1 MRRSSE
7 ARRTVQLFDEGG
19 TTRAK
24 VRALGEAER
33 ANAYTR
39 AYRLVPALRKDIEGD
54 LPANRVSQIQVLELG
69 AHLGHHRL
77 TNLVRQVELL
87 KVVTFFPVAVASD
100 RGDVEHALPKLD
112 KGPTLHGV
120 SSVDR

>member
-1 MRRSSE
+1 MR
-7 ARRTVQLFDEGG
+7 AF
-19 TTRAK
+19 
-24 VRALGEAER
+24 GEAER

-54 LPANRVSQIQVLELG
+54 LPSNRVSQIQVFELG

-112 KGPTLHGV
+112 KGPTLHGDV
-120 SSVDR
+120 QCRQVGENPVDEPLETVLSEMLH